1 MVKDVITNFGS
12 IVNMTEGDL
21 RYFTSTRILHGE
33 NEQDVHMESNII
45 RNMVRP
51 WFGLGW
57 WLLCV

>member
-21 RYFTSTRILHGE
+21 RYFTSTRIFHGE

-51 WFGLGW
+51 
-57 WLLCV
+57 